1 MRLHTLTLHPLQIP
15 FKTRF
20 KHSSAERTMTQS
32 VLVAARTDSGCLG
45 LGEGCPCPKESEREE
60 DLDG

>member
-20 KHSSAERTMTQS
+20 NHSSAERTMTQS
-32 VLVAARTDSGCLG
+32 VLVAARTDSGC
-45 LGEGCPCPKESEREE
+45 
-60 DLDG
+60 